1 MVSTAVKPWNSAP
14 QENGWKSVVQS
25 SVSCKEIPAQLP
37 QHWSLKAHWLQNLT
51 QELLKVEEITT
62 AVWTEKAEFC
72 TSICIHG
79 RIYRILIYWYE
90 FYQFWSFLGWHCL
103 GAFLNYHLFWF
114 GFVIFFFRSQGKEVT
129 HSGLGM
135 KDRATSG
142 FSSAISASPAG
153 GTANGKCTALPPPA
167 TTCARQSRARQKE
180 TFQAG
185 KPSAMCCCCIR
196 YQKGSN
202 KCSTFDEI

>member
-114 GFVIFFFRSQGKEVT
+114 GFVTFFLDHRERKLLIVVWGWKTEQPLASAQQSLPPQLVEQQMANAQLFLPQPPPVPGKAEQGKR
-129 HSGLGM
+129 
-135 KDRATSG
+135 KPFRQ
-142 FSSAISASPAG
+142 
-153 GTANGKCTALPPPA
+153 ANHLP
-167 TTCARQSRARQKE
+167 CAA
-180 TFQAG
+180 A
-185 KPSAMCCCCIR
+185 A
-196 YQKGSN
+196 
-202 KCSTFDEI
+202 